1 MPPCTAVKAMPI
13 FEYVCKE
20 CKRPFEA
27 LVMGS
32 QKAACPNC
40 GSANLEEKFSTYAVR
55 AEAGSGWRGEQWKGG
70 CGGGGCRNGMCG
82 GGDN

>member
-1 MPPCTAVKAMPI
+1 MPI

-40 GSANLEEKFSTYAVR
+40 GSGELEDKFSTYAVR
-55 AEAGSGWRGEQWKGG
+55 AATGTGVRGEQWKGG
-70 CGGGGCRNGMCG
+70 CGGGGCQNGMCG
-82 GGDN
+82 GSGGEN